1 MQQGQ
6 FGVEFN
12 LYLLF
17 YNFSLFSEIFI
28 SIDEYA
34 NQIIN
39 LYIMPFHPM
48 KVLYLSFNLLASL
61 IVQGELLMRHK
72 SFCRYRPTFFIFPL
86 TPSPS

>member
-6 FGVEFN
+6 FGVEFS

-17 YNFSLFSEIFI
+17 NNFSLFSEIFI

-39 LYIMPFHPM
+39 LYIRPFHQM
-48 KVLYLSFNLLASL
+48 KVLYLSFNLLASK
-61 IVQGELLMRHK
+61 IVQGELLMRYK
-72 SFCRYRPTFFIFPL
+72 SFCRY
-86 TPSPS
+86 SK